1 MAQANELFKANSKT
15 VDGLLNSNGEF
26 FYIPAY
32 QRQYNWDSKKVQR
45 LLESTVE
52 GLLGLLTDD
61 NSFAFLGTIIIIQ
74 DETHRTIAP
83 LHKADVP
90 PKVFL
95 VIDGQQRLTTLVLLL
110 IALHERLRDAYDKI
124 TQTKTSSRTL
134 IHDFLEGEIGTTL
147 ELIKSCLME
156 EKFIGAHTP
165 PAPYVRI
172 IRAYEDAWS
181 KRDNER
187 KYDSPIAAAIYDYG
201 IKNMGFDLGM
211 SRAKYEPRTYPTSH
225 SSAAENRLACGE
237 RFKDLRK
244 FLVALKK
251 NGIGEENLSF
261 PPITKFV
268 SNRNICSELL
278 PGLTKEVR
286 DLFLDPAL
294 DKGFADSLKDL
305 LLTRFLLQR
314 VALTIV
320 DVKKEEYAFSV
331 FDALNTTGQPLAPFE
346 TFKPLVMRSVKL
358 EHYLGSEEKKIVDNI
373 ERKLGSLD
381 IVANQTRAME
391 MTVSFALLENGH
403 KLAKELP
410 EQRNFFRVSY
420 RRVEDD
426 PAARLEFLKYL
437 EAVVSIR
444 ESVFDKWKEPKFP
457 GINQNELGVDV
468 LTCLSFLA
476 KLNHTIVLPILARFW
491 IEVSKA
497 QQGNERTSAIN
508 ELEAIVRAI
517 TAFTVLYRAI
527 SGSTDGIDDV
537 YRQVMTASNSPT
549 SLQSLC
555 RSAQSYHGEDID
567 NVSAL
572 SAAAV
577 IKDLQSRLTFS
588 KTAKHRGI
596 ADKKSFID
604 QAARVPIY
612 KNLQIARFL
621 VLAALHD
628 NIPDPANAG
637 LVVQGAP
644 NIFPMLK
651 IDLWIDESANTVEH
665 IAPQTNPGAG
675 WDSKIYAP
683 ENKDLINMLG
693 NLTLCPGGVNS
704 ALGNVPWSRK
714 RVVYNSLG
722 QALPLAV
729 IKRDLATAGF
739 DSLSEK
745 LDEHEVRHVPFFSGI
760 GAKNDDWDADFINS
774 RTKNLLG
781 FAWDRL
787 APWLGI

>member
-26 FYIPAY
+26 FYVPAY

-52 GLLGLLTDD
+52 GLLGLLTDE

-74 DETHRTIAP
+74 DDKHRTIAP
-83 LHKADVP
+83 LHKPDVP

-124 TQTKTSSRTL
+124 SQTKVSSRTAV
-134 IHDFLEGEIGTTL
+134 HDFLEGEIGTTL

-156 EKFIGAHTP
+156 EKFIAAHTP

-201 IKNMGFDLGM
+201 IKNQGFDLGM

-225 SSAAENRLACGE
+225 SGVAENRSACGE

-251 NGIGEENLSF
+251 NGIGEENLIF
-261 PPITKFV
+261 PPVTKFI
-268 SNRNICSELL
+268 NNKNICSELL
-278 PGLTKEVR
+278 PGMTKELR
-286 DLFLDPAL
+286 DLFLDSAL

-358 EHYLGSEEKKIVDNI
+358 EHYLDSEEKKVIDNI

-381 IVANQTRAME
+381 IVSNQTRAME

-426 PAARLEFLKYL
+426 PTARLDFLKYL

-444 ESVFDKWKEPKFP
+444 ESVFDKWKEPSFP
-457 GINQNELGVDV
+457 GIKQSELGVDV

-491 IEVSKA
+491 MEVSKA
-497 QQGNERTSAIN
+497 QQGNERASAVS
-508 ELEAIVRAI
+508 ELEAIVRAV

-555 RSAQSYHGEDID
+555 RSSQSYHGEDID

-572 SAAAV
+572 SAATV
-577 IKDLQSRLTFS
+577 VKDLQSRLTFS
-588 KTAKHRGI
+588 KTSKYRGI
-596 ADKKSFID
+596 TDKKSFID

-628 NIPDPANAG
+628 NVPDPANAG
-637 LVVQGAP
+637 LVIQGAAGS
-644 NIFPMLK
+644 NKMLK
-651 IDLWIDESANTVEH
+651 IDLWTHESANSVEH
-665 IAPQTNPGAG
+665 IAPQTNPGSG
-675 WDSKIYAP
+675 WDPKIYAP
-683 ENKDLINMLG
+683 ENKDLVHMLG
-693 NLTLCPGGVNS
+693 NLTLCPLGLNSTLGNEIWSRKLVIYS
-704 ALGNVPWSRK
+704 ALGQ
-714 RVVYNSLG
+714 G
-722 QALPLAV
+722 QPLAV
-729 IKRDLATAGF
+729 VRKNLANAGF
-739 DSLSEK
+739 DVLSGK
-745 LDEHEVRHVPFFSGI
+745 LAELEVEHVPFFKGI
-760 GAKNDDWDADFINS
+760 GAKNDDWDAAFINS
-774 RTKNLLG
+774 RTENLLG